1 MPLAVCIYIIIISIL
16 LIIHAIY
23 QGVVVAPRKQEFVRH
38 YELSQKLYDKAMNT
52 SSLSTARECYTQLN
66 ASYALVRDYVDRNSR
81 SCFEDDIQEVRS
93 CAENLAQEKWSG
105 RAEKYLSE
113 IERLLS
119 CVMAS
124 NSQDVTQAKKDC
136 CIILKLYDSYWD
148 WTRECH
154 EDNRSLWSRIN
165 IWDVAKDMMSAVLGN
180 GFTCWNDSGYGHP
193 SVRAQ
198 LECRLS
204 DHIVSLQSKE
214 KKAPRRKAEKLMIE
228 PKPKLLHDAVIR
240 HFDEEKVEYVDKTS
254 VGGSL
259 YFFAEA
265 VANDL
270 TEKGFQVH
278 FAENGTKG
286 TGYRPAWYIRFQ

>member
-1 MPLAVCIYIIIISIL
+1 MPLAVCICIIIISIL

-66 ASYALVRDYVDRNSR
+66 ASYTNVRDYVDRNSR
-81 SCFEDDIQEVRS
+81 SCFEDDIREVRS
-93 CAENLAQEKWSG
+93 CAEDLAQEKWNDG
-105 RAEKYLSE
+105 AEKYLSE
-113 IERLLS
+113 IECLLS

-124 NSQDVTQAKKDC
+124 NYQEVTQAKKNSC
-136 CIILKLYDSYWD
+136 RILKLYDSYWE
-148 WTRECH
+148 WTRKCH
-154 EDNRSLWSRIN
+154 EDNHSLWSRIN
-165 IWDVAKDMMSAVLGN
+165 IWDIAKDMMSAVLGD
-180 GFTCWNDSGYGHP
+180 GFTCWNDSNYGHP

-198 LECRLS
+198 LERCLS
-204 DHIVSLQSKE
+204 DRIASLQSKE
-214 KKAPRRKAEKLMIE
+214 KKVPRRKAEKLMIE
-228 PKPKLLHDAVIR
+228 PKPKLIRDAVIR
-240 HFDEEKVEYVDKTS
+240 HFDEEGIEYVDKTS

-265 VANDL
+265 IANDL
-270 TEKGFQVH
+270 AAKGYQVH

-286 TGYRPAWYIRFQ
+286 TGHRPAWYIRFQ